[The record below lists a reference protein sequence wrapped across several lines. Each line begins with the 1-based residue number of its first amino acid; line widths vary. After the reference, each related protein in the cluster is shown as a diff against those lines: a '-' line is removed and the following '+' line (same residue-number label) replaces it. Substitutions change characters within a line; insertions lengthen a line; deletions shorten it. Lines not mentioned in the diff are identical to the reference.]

1 MKAAPLSVA
10 WVEVLAATLTNF
22 SPPPPR
28 WPELDR
34 LTALRAL
41 YYELHP
47 PWAGDL
53 SHERPVVREL
63 YVQTHGALG
72 RTALSGAGAGS
83 PGCAQVLAHYL
94 RVAGGSAAGLG
105 PRRAKELARNLSD
118 STEEGARLA

>member
-53 SHERPVVREL
+53 SHKRPVVREPH
-63 YVQTHGALG
+63 VQTHWALG
-72 RTALSGAGAGS
+72 RTALSGAGAVS
-83 PGCAQVLAHYL
+83 PGCAQVLAHHL
-94 RVAGGSAAGLG
+94 PVAGGSAAG
-105 PRRAKELARNLSD
+105 ARSA
-118 STEEGARLA
+118 AR